1 VKIVLLSTGR
11 GLRPAFINDLRASLA
26 LHDSDEIALVSW
38 HRPRAALPVSR
49 HLVLGPHLRIAGELA
64 TAQRVQQP
72 TDLPPADGLSPAD
85 GPILA
90 NGEEPPAGGP
100 TPESAARTH
109 VLDETASLSVL
120 HPRRMRQALAWRIRR
135 LRRTARNQSAGRLT
149 GLRTHPQFRRVRNRL
164 TPGVSLA
171 FAASSLR
178 AGKVHDMIRDAD
190 LVVALDA
197 ASQRGAWT
205 LAQRVQGP
213 DIVIGIPAAKRLVE
227 EHGASAP
234 S

>member
-1 VKIVLLSTGR
+1 
-11 GLRPAFINDLRASLA
+11 
-26 LHDSDEIALVSW
+26 
-38 HRPRAALPVSR
+38 
-49 HLVLGPHLRIAGELA
+49 
-64 TAQRVQQP
+64 
-72 TDLPPADGLSPAD
+72 
-85 GPILA
+85 
-90 NGEEPPAGGP
+90 
-100 TPESAARTH
+100 
-109 VLDETASLSVL
+109 
-120 HPRRMRQALAWRIRR
+120 MRQALAWRIRR
-135 LRRTARNQSAGRLT
+135 LKRTARNQSAGRLT